1 MKIHK
6 FFLASFFCV
15 LAFVSKS
22 QKVVEVTASSEVVGV
37 TNKSFETIIYN
48 STSSDIEKAWREL
61 MKEYDGKVKKSKRDL
76 ISSSTMIPLFGSTP
90 QNIYFRTYELNDS
103 TSKIIVAIEVG
114 TDYIDPSSAKGEA
127 AKSFIRTFA
136 FDHSK
141 TKTNAKLE
149 SKERENNQLTSKKR
163 QLVREKEKLEKNLKK
178 WKESIEEAELKL
190 KENIADQEKIDAA
203 IIKSEEAVKTT
214 QSELNSIR

>member
-61 MKEYDGKVKKSKRDL
+61 MKEYDGKV
-76 ISSSTMIPLFGSTP
+76 
-90 QNIYFRTYELNDS
+90 NND
-103 TSKIIVAIEVG
+103 
-114 TDYIDPSSAKGEA
+114 
-127 AKSFIRTFA
+127 SFIRIYP
-136 FDHSK
+136 
-141 TKTNAKLE
+141 AKYLL
-149 SKERENNQLTSKKR
+149 Q
-163 QLVREKEKLEKNLKK
+163 NL
-178 WKESIEEAELKL
+178 
-190 KENIADQEKIDAA
+190 
-203 IIKSEEAVKTT
+203 
-214 QSELNSIR
+214 